1 MTEVKPTWLYIKRH
15 SITGLKYFGC
25 TSRYRA
31 ENYDGSGKYWSN
43 HIKKHGRK
51 FVVTDLIIGPY
62 TNKEE
67 LEVLALWMSE
77 KLDIV
82 ASSEWANLIHEG
94 GLGTGNVKGFKM
106 DDEQKHKVSILTKQ
120 AIQNFS
126 PEKKQEMIEN
136 QKRQY
141 WELSD
146 DEREKRNAFLQDN
159 TFASGK
165 RSEKA
170 RENIKRGSQINKG
183 NKYASG
189 KRTPEQCNN
198 IRMGKINAQLRRN
211 QSQE

>member
-1 MTEVKPTWLYIKRH
+1 
-15 SITGLKYFGC
+15 
-25 TSRYRA
+25 
-31 ENYDGSGKYWSN
+31 
-43 HIKKHGRK
+43 
-51 FVVTDLIIGPY
+51 
-62 TNKEE
+62 
-67 LEVLALWMSE
+67 
-77 KLDIV
+77 
-82 ASSEWANLIHEG
+82 
-94 GLGTGNVKGFKM
+94 M